1 MDRHLNLVSIDTQG
15 RSLTRYVTE
24 RPRLAVLE
32 RTHERSS
39 TRAIQPQH
47 NNQTLETY
55 QYAYYLFDCYSGCNR
70 CYKRDEK
77 RPIMVHTRFAFF
89 RREFYIYVSD
99 LFLRDKITQELFVL
113 CCLYMHRSVV
123 PDIPPYNPLGQS

>member
-1 MDRHLNLVSIDTQG
+1 MRMVQQSI
-15 RSLTRYVTE
+15 
-24 RPRLAVLE
+24 VLE
-32 RTHERSS
+32 S
-39 TRAIQPQH
+39 TTDLQQGQSNPNTTIKH
-47 NNQTLETY
+47 MKLTIMHSIGKGLSF
-55 QYAYYLFDCYSGCNR
+55 YLFDCYSGCNR

-89 RREFYIYVSD
+89 RREFYIYISD

-123 PDIPPYNPLGQS
+123 PDIPPYNPLVVKLMSSVV